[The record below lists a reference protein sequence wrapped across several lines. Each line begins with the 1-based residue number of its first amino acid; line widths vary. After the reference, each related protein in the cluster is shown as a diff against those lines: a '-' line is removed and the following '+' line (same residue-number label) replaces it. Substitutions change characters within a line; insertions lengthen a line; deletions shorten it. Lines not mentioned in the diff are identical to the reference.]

1 MVTTPLRCCTSA
13 SWQRRVSR
21 RCCCTSSSLSFSHE
35 MLWHCSCSFCSW
47 HCSSCGGG
55 GLGQCLCSPPPTHSS
70 AGIALRHSLRIHWSL
85 PCAYTL
91 PSGPMGDSRAAGV
104 LDLQCHTGGSWS
116 YFNALLFS
124 PPCPNLLAPEQPLI
138 SGCCY
143 LLTLAFYCAFHD
155 FELPEL
161 SLKL

>member
-1 MVTTPLRCCTSA
+1 MRCSGTAAAASVAGTVAPAVEGAWGSA
-13 SWQRRVSR
+13 SAVLHPL
-21 RCCCTSSSLSFSHE
+21 TLLLE
-35 MLWHCSCSFCSW
+35 
-47 HCSSCGGG
+47 
-55 GLGQCLCSPPPTHSS
+55 SPSDTDN
-70 AGIALRHSLRIHWSL
+70 LRIHWSL
-85 PCAYTL
+85 PCTYRL
-91 PSGPMGDSRAAGV
+91 PSGPTGDSRAAGV

-116 YFNALLFS
+116 SFNALLFS